1 MVAFL
6 ALLFIA
12 AVVAWVIV
20 SFALHLVFGHFLL
33 VLVLLAV
40 FLLWRNSRSHS
51 SV

>member
-1 MVAFL
+1 MVAFFVLLLL
-6 ALLFIA
+6 AAI
-12 AVVAWVIV
+12 VAWVIV

-40 FLLWRNSRSHS
+40 FLLWRNSRSSS